1 MVKSLKMKNTFI
13 VLSMFTSLLSFS
25 QDYKF
30 TGISVVS
37 PNRDTLWLL
46 NDPQGRLIAYS
57 WEMEKNLPEKKPV
70 IIIVENLPSIEEK
83 KKKGYING
91 N

>member
-1 MVKSLKMKNTFI
+1 MKNIFLA
-13 VLSMFTSLLSFS
+13 LSLFVSLLSFS

-30 TGISVVS
+30 NKLSVVS

-46 NDPQGRLIAYS
+46 NDPSGRLIAYS
-57 WEMEKNLPEKKPV
+57 WELEQNLPEKKPV
-70 IIIVENLPSIEEK
+70 IILVESLPTIEEK
-83 KKKGYING
+83 KKKGYIEG